1 VQSLLPAHRLVFLLR
16 AARLA
21 RSSYYYNA
29 TKPAAETDRYADI
42 VRAIIAINVRHVGR
56 YGYRRM
62 TLALRK
68 EGFTLNHKTVRKLM
82 KQHGLT
88 CHIRRKKYRSYM
100 PGGGP
105 ASDNLLARNFR
116 AEHSGMKWCTD
127 VTEFRV
133 GEHKL
138 YLSVVQDMYSH
149 EIVAWHT
156 SRSPS
161 QRLVCKMLDEAL
173 KVNYRKKGLIL
184 HSDQGWHYKT
194 LMWRA
199 MLADGG
205 VTQSMSRKG
214 NCLDNAVMENF
225 FSHLKA
231 EMYHR
236 KRYDSVEALRCDV
249 VDYINYYNNERIS
262 LKTGGV
268 SPVEYRTQM
277 EMQR

>member
-1 VQSLLPAHRLVFLLR
+1 MQSLLSAHRLIFLLR
-16 AARLA
+16 AARLP
-21 RSSYYYNA
+21 RSSYYYHVS
-29 TKPAAETDRYADI
+29 KPVAETDRYADI
-42 VRAIIAINVRHVGR
+42 VRAMTAINERHVGR

-62 TLALRK
+62 TLALKK

-88 CHIRRKKYRSYM
+88 CRIRRKKYRSYM
-100 PGGGP
+100 PGGE

-116 AEHSGMKWCTD
+116 AESSGMKWCTD

-133 GEHKL
+133 GEHRL
-138 YLSVVQDMYSH
+138 YLSVIQDLYNH

-156 SRSPS
+156 SQRPS
-161 QRLVCKMLDEAL
+161 QRLVCKMLDDAL
-173 KVNYRKKGLIL
+173 KVKYRKEGIIL

-199 MLADGG
+199 MLADAG

-236 KRYDSVEALRCDV
+236 KRYDSVEQLRRDV
-249 VDYINYYNNERIS
+249 NAYIHYYNNERIS
-262 LKTGGV
+262 LKTGGT
-268 SPVEYRTQM
+268 SPAEYRAQM
-277 EMQR
+277 ETQQ

>member
-1 VQSLLPAHRLVFLLR
+1 MQSLISAHRLIFLLR

-21 RSSYYYNA
+21 RSSYYYHA
-29 TKPAAETDRYADI
+29 SKPVVETDRYA
-42 VRAIIAINVRHVGR
+42 VVVQAITAINMRHMGR

-62 TLALRK
+62 KLALRK

-88 CHIRRKKYRSYM
+88 CCIRRKKYRSYM
-100 PGGGP
+100 PGGGQ
-105 ASDNLLARNFR
+105 ASENLLARNFR
-116 AEHSGMKWCTD
+116 AESSGMKWCTD
-127 VTEFRV
+127 VTEFRA

-138 YLSVVQDMYSH
+138 YLSVVQDLYSH

-156 SRSPS
+156 SRRPS
-161 QRLVCKMLDEAL
+161 QRLVCKMLDDAL
-173 KVNYRKKGLIL
+173 KVKYRKKGLIL

-199 MLADGG
+199 MLADAG
-205 VTQSMSRKG
+205 VIQSMSRKG

-236 KRYDSVEALRCDV
+236 KRYDCVEVLRHDV
-249 VDYINYYNNERIS
+249 IKYINYYNNERIS
-262 LKTGGV
+262 LKTGGM
-268 SPVEYRTQM
+268 SPAEYRALM
-277 EMQR
+277 EKQQ

>member
-1 VQSLLPAHRLVFLLR
+1 MQSLISAHRLILLLR

-21 RSSYYYNA
+21 RSSYYYHA
-29 TKPAAETDRYADI
+29 SKPAGETDRYADI
-42 VRAIIAINVRHVGR
+42 VQAITAINLRHMGR

-82 KQHGLT
+82 KQHGLS
-88 CHIRRKKYRSYM
+88 CSIRRKKYRSYM
-100 PGGGP
+100 PGGGQ

-116 AEHSGMKWCTD
+116 AENSGMKWCTD
-127 VTEFRV
+127 ITEFRA
-133 GEHKL
+133 GEQKL
-138 YLSVVQDMYSH
+138 YLSVVQDLYNN
-149 EIVAWHT
+149 EIVAWRC
-156 SRSPS
+156 SRRPS
-161 QRLVCKMLDEAL
+161 QHLVCQMLDEAL
-173 KVNYRKKGLIL
+173 KVAYRKKGMIL

-199 MLADGG
+199 MLADAG

-236 KRYDSVEALRCDV
+236 NSYDSVEVLRQDV
-249 VDYINYYNNERIS
+249 AEYIRYYNHERIS
-262 LKTGGV
+262 LKCGGM
-268 SPVEYRTQM
+268 SPSEYRASM
-277 EMQR
+277 EMQQ